1 MPIVTPPGYK
11 VFENTVPLTT
21 AASPL
26 VSPWM
31 ETTGYTTL
39 LLSAVFTTGTTTFT
53 IEGSFDGATLDAT
66 MTYTPAVIASTGVAG
81 TAFVVQHTYVRFRV
95 VQTVSN
101 ATVTTIFVQAR
112 A

>member
-1 MPIVTPPGYK
+1 MPVTAPGFK
-11 VFENTVPLTT
+11 IWENTTALTT

-26 VSPWM
+26 VSPWF

-53 IEGSFDGATLDAT
+53 IEGSFDGATLDTT
-66 MTYTPAVIASTGVAG
+66 MVYTPAVTASTGVAG
-81 TAFVVQHTYVRFRV
+81 TAFTVQHTYVRFRV
-95 VQTVSN
+95 IQTVSN
-101 ATVTTIFVQAR
+101 ATVTTIYVQAR